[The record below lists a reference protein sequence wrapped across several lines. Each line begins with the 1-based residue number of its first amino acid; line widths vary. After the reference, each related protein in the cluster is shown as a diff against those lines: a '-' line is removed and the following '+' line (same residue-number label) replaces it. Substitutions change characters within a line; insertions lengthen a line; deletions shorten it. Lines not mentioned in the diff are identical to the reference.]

1 MPSLP
6 IYVYFLFVSSVL
18 FTIAIGW
25 LCTSHKRAYTTVVLL
40 WLLLHSALG
49 MWGFYTVTN
58 AVPPRFPLMILP
70 PLLFLIIGLLTRRGQ
85 MFFDGIDL
93 KTVALLHIVRVPV
106 EVVLYWLLV
115 HKAVPAV
122 MTFEGNNFD
131 IVSGISAPI
140 IYYWGFVKKS
150 IDKRWIIGWNVICL
164 LLLLNVV
171 VTAVLAAP
179 TPLQQIAFDQPN
191 IAIMYFPFVLLPS
204 LIVPF
209 VLMAH
214 VVTIWRLLNE

>member
-1 MPSLP
+1 
-6 IYVYFLFVSSVL
+6 
-18 FTIAIGW
+18 
-25 LCTSHKRAYTTVVLL
+25 
-40 WLLLHSALG
+40 
-49 MWGFYTVTN
+49 
-58 AVPPRFPLMILP
+58 
-70 PLLFLIIGLLTRRGQ
+70 

-214 VVTIWRLLNE
+214 VVTLRRLLKR